1 MNETRTPSQE
11 PATPG
16 EPVGGT
22 DSRLPR
28 FSLDRRIT
36 VLMILMTLVV
46 LGAVATLSIPLELF
60 PSGFEGPHL
69 SVQVPWR
76 DAPSQEVLDKI
87 VLPLEA
93 ELSTIAGIDQLDSY
107 ARTGFAMCSL
117 RFKQGT
123 DMDVAYREARDR
135 VERARIEMPDDV
147 QQVFLFKDD
156 ASGIPIYFVGL
167 AIDPA
172 VVDVYN
178 LVQDEVVLRLERLEG
193 VASVETHGL
202 EEKEILIELDRERTA
217 ASGLNI
223 YDLAQQLSGD
233 NFTLS
238 SGDVRHG
245 GKKLLLRSVARY
257 DHVEELE
264 NRLVGPNTR
273 LKDIATVSY
282 DLPDKK
288 YRVRA
293 MSRPAVAVSVMKEGD
308 ANSLEVARRVD
319 AAVEEM
325 RANPRLQVVDVATL
339 FDQGEVIMESLG
351 TLLASGRIGGIIAL
365 LVLFFFLR
373 RFRMTLIVTLS
384 IPVSIVIALTA
395 MYFAG
400 ESLNIL
406 TLLALMISVG
416 LLVDNSVVV
425 GENIFRLHREGLSRR
440 RACIEGAGEIALA
453 IVMATLTTIIVFLP
467 VSLVEGMGQF
477 FLLRL
482 SIPISVA
489 LLGSLLVAL
498 IFIPLS
504 VYLTLPEDGRDDD
517 QPHVVFDWLKRA
529 YDATFGL
536 LAKGYTGLLGV
547 FLNRRLDL
555 VLLLAAIFLVSG
567 VIFQKVKFVEVQ
579 EEARGGFELSVSLA
593 QNTTL
598 EEAEEY
604 FLAAEKVVEDH
615 AEELD
620 LDGWFVFHRST
631 YGELQGWFKSPRT
644 NDVSLREATKAV
656 LDALPEKAGVK
667 VRTAEDGRGDQFQN
681 KSLHTVMIEGEDSE
695 ILETVAENL
704 EALFTRVPG
713 VIGTKKV
720 GDETPSEMALVLD
733 RERLQAQDINPMVV
747 SAVVGYALRGQGLP
761 RFHAG
766 GKEIPVTVRFREEDR
781 DSLDELAD
789 FSVPTNDG
797 ATVPLSTLAE
807 PRYLASA
814 QRIFRKNKRTSREIT
829 MELEDGKEDD
839 TRATL
844 MALTAAIDLPEG
856 VTFGSQGGNE
866 GLSEDLQGMIFAA
879 IVSVIFI
886 YLLMGFLFES
896 FILPLSII
904 LTIPLASLGVY
915 WSHFLSGLNID
926 FLGAVGLI
934 LLVGVVVNNGIVL
947 VDYVTRLRH
956 QGYERREALL
966 LAASRRFRPIMMTAL
981 TTIGGLV
988 PLTVQGSS
996 SIGLSYRSFGLTLI
1010 GGLTTATLLTLLVIP
1025 VFYTFFDD
1033 ARAIVSGTLKRA
1045 ARRMASA
1052 GDGEGAG
1059 AAGSPAAGVAAP
1071 REI

>member
-1 MNETRTPSQE
+1 MTPKPPLESIPSE
-11 PATPG
+11 SGG
-16 EPVGGT
+16 EA
-22 DSRLPR
+22 RLPR

-36 VLMILMTLVV
+36 VLMILLTLVV

-60 PSGFEGPHL
+60 PSGFTGPHL
-69 SVQVPWR
+69 SIQVPWR
-76 DAPSQEVLDKI
+76 DAPSQEVLEKI
-87 VLPLEA
+87 ILPLED
-93 ELSTIAGIDQLDSY
+93 ELSTIAGIDKLESY
-107 ARTGFAMCSL
+107 ARTGFGMCSL
-117 RFKQGT
+117 QFKQGT

-135 VERARIEMPDDV
+135 VERARVQMPDDV
-147 QQVFLFKDD
+147 EQVFIHKDD
-156 ASGIPIYFVGL
+156 ASGIPIYFIGL

-172 VVDVYN
+172 VIDVYN
-178 LVQDEVVLRLERLEG
+178 LIQDEIVLRLERLEG
-193 VASVETHGL
+193 VASVEAHGL

-223 YDLAQQLSGD
+223 YDLAEQLSGD
-233 NFTLS
+233 NFTMS
-238 SGDVRHG
+238 SGNVRHG

-257 DHVEELE
+257 DHVEQLE
-264 NRLVGPNTR
+264 NRLVGPHTR
-273 LKDIATVSY
+273 LKDIATVRY

-293 MSRPAVAVSVMKEGD
+293 MSRPAVVVSVMKEGD
-308 ANSLEVARRVD
+308 SNALEVARRVD

-351 TLLASGRIGGIIAL
+351 TLLTSGRIGGIIAL
-365 LVLFFFLR
+365 LVLLFFLR
-373 RFRMTLIVTLS
+373 RMRMTLIVTLS
-384 IPVSIVIALTA
+384 IPVSIVVALTA

-425 GENIFRLHREGLSRR
+425 AENIFRLHREGLSRR

-467 VSLVEGMGQF
+467 VSLVDGMGQF

-504 VYLTLPEDGRDDD
+504 LYLTLPKEGTEDDK
-517 QPHVVFDWLKRA
+517 PHLVFDWLKRA

-536 LAKGYTGLLGV
+536 VSSIYTTVLAV
-547 FLNRRLDL
+547 FLRRRLDL
-555 VLLLAAIFLVSG
+555 VLLLVAIFMVSAGLV
-567 VIFQKVKFVEVQ
+567 FKKVEFVQAQ
-579 EEARGGFELSVSLA
+579 EEARGGFELVISLA

-604 FLAAEKVVEDH
+604 FLAAEKIVESH

-620 LDGWFVFHRST
+620 LDGWFAFHRST
-631 YGELQGWFKSPRT
+631 YGELQGWFKRPRT
-644 NDVSLREATKAV
+644 NKVSPREVTKIV
-656 LDALPEKAGVK
+656 MEALPEKAGVK
-667 VRTAEDGRGDQFQN
+667 VRTAEADQSDQLEN
-681 KSLHTVMIEGEDSE
+681 KNVYTVMIEGEDSG
-695 ILETVAENL
+695 ILEVVAEGL
-704 EALFTRVPG
+704 ESLFTRVPG

-720 GDETPSEMALVLD
+720 GDDSPSEMALVLD
-733 RERLQAQDINPMVV
+733 RERIQAQNINPMVV

-761 RFHAG
+761 RFHQG

-781 DSLDELAD
+781 DSLDELSD
-789 FSVPTNDG
+789 FAVPTNDG
-797 ATVPLSTLAE
+797 EMVPLSALSE

-814 QRIFRKNKRTSREIT
+814 QRIFRTDKRTSREIT
-829 MELEDGKEDD
+829 MELEDGKEDE
-839 TRATL
+839 TRQTL
-844 MALTAAIDLPEG
+844 KALIAKLDLPEG
-856 VTFGSQGGNE
+856 VTFGGGDGKD
-866 GLSEDLQGMIFAA
+866 GLNEDLQGMLFAA

-904 LTIPLASLGVY
+904 LTIPLATLGVY
-915 WSHFLSGLNID
+915 WSHFIFGLNID

-947 VDYVTRLRH
+947 VDYVTRLRRDGH
-956 QGYERREALL
+956 ERSDALL
-966 LAASRRFRPIMMTAL
+966 LAAERRFRPIMMTAL

-996 SIGLSYRSFGLTLI
+996 SIGISYRSFGLTLI

-1033 ARAIVSGTLKRA
+1033 ARVIASRTLASVFRKSKAIEADSV
-1045 ARRMASA
+1045 ASA
-1052 GDGEGAG
+1052 ET
-1059 AAGSPAAGVAAP
+1059 
-1071 REI
+1071 

>member
-1 MNETRTPSQE
+1 MLPPEESVRE
-11 PATPG
+11 
-16 EPVGGT
+16 
-22 DSRLPR
+22 SRLPR

-36 VLMILMTLVV
+36 VVMILLTLVV
-46 LGAVATLSIPLELF
+46 LGTVATLSIPLELF

-69 SVQVPWR
+69 MVRVPWR
-76 DAPSQEVLDKI
+76 DAPAQEVLEKI

-93 ELSTIAGIDQLDSY
+93 ELSTIAGIDKLNSY
-107 ARTGFAMCSL
+107 ARTGYGSASL
-117 RFKQGT
+117 IFKQGT

-135 VERARIEMPDDV
+135 VERARAQMPDDV
-147 QQVFLFKDD
+147 RQVFILKDD
-156 ASGIPIYFVGL
+156 VSGIPIYFVGL

-178 LVQDEVVLRLERLEG
+178 LVQDEVVLPLERLEG

-202 EEKEILIELDRERTA
+202 EEKEVLIELDRERTD

-223 YDLAQQLSGD
+223 YELAQQLGGD

-238 SGDVRHG
+238 SGTVRQG

-257 DHVEELE
+257 RSLEELE
-264 NRLVGPNTR
+264 YRQVGPQTR
-273 LKDIATVSY
+273 LRDIATVSY

-308 ANSLEVARRVD
+308 ANALEVARRVD

-325 RANPRLQVVDVATL
+325 RVNPRLQVIEVATL
-339 FDQGEVIMESLG
+339 FDQGQVIMESLG

-489 LLGSLLVAL
+489 LLGSLVVAL

-504 VYLTLPEDGRDDD
+504 VYVTLPKNGSEEET
-517 QPHVVFDWLKRA
+517 PHPVFNWLKRA
-529 YDATFGL
+529 YDASFGL
-536 LAKGYTGLLGV
+536 LNRAYTGMLAV
-547 FLNRRLDL
+547 FLRRRLDL
-555 VLLLAAIFLVSG
+555 VLVLVAVFLVSSAI
-567 VIFQKVKFVEVQ
+567 VFKKVEFVEAQ
-579 EEARGGFELSVSLA
+579 EEARGGFELQVSLP

-604 FLAAEKVVEDH
+604 FLAGEKVIEGF

-620 LDGWFVFHRST
+620 LDGWFIFHRQT
-631 YGELQGWFKSPRT
+631 FGEFQGWFKSPRT
-644 NDVSLREATKAV
+644 NKVSPREATKQV
-656 LDALPEKAGVK
+656 MDALPEKAGVK
-667 VRTAEDGRGDQFQN
+667 VRTAEESQTDQLQN
-681 KSLHTVMIEGEDSE
+681 KNVYTVMIEGENSE
-695 ILETVAENL
+695 ILETVADDL
-704 EALFTRVPG
+704 ELVFTRVPG
-713 VIGTKKV
+713 VLGTKKV
-720 GDETPSEMALVLD
+720 ADDSPSEMALVLD
-733 RERLQAQDINPMVV
+733 RERIQAQNINPMVV
-747 SAVVGYALRGQGLP
+747 SAIVGYALRGQGLP
-761 RFHAG
+761 RFHWG
-766 GKEIPVTVRFREEDR
+766 GKEIPVTVRFKEEDR

-789 FSVPTNDG
+789 FAVPTEEG
-797 ATVPLSTLAE
+797 ALVPLSSVSE
-807 PRYLASA
+807 PRYLSSA
-814 QRIFRKNKRTSREIT
+814 TRIFRKNKRTSREIT
-829 MELEDGKEDD
+829 MELEEGQEDE
-839 TRATL
+839 TRETL
-844 MALTAAIDLPEG
+844 AALVSVIDLPEG
-856 VTFGSQGGNE
+856 VTFDASGKSE
-866 GLSEDLQGMIFAA
+866 GLNEDLQGMLFAG
-879 IVSVIFI
+879 IVSIIFI

-915 WSHFLSGLNID
+915 WSHFLFGLNID

-947 VDYVTRLRH
+947 IDYVTRLRH
-956 QGYERREALL
+956 RGYERGEALL
-966 LAASRRFRPIMMTAL
+966 LAAERRFRPIMMTAL

-988 PLTVQGSS
+988 PLTVRGSS

-1033 ARAIVSGTLKRA
+1033 ARIITGAALKRA
-1045 ARRMASA
+1045 LGRSGRRGRGEEPEAASVSL
-1052 GDGEGAG
+1052 
-1059 AAGSPAAGVAAP
+1059 GS
-1071 REI
+1071 